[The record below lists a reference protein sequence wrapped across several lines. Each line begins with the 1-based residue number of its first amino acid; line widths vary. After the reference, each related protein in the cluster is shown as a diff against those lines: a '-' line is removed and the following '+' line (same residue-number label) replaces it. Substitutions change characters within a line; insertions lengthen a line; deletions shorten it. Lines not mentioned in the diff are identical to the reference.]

1 MTKKLVDFGF
11 SSPKIS
17 PVYVCESGQQNLRPN
32 VHKSGMFHDVRPTYL
47 KIGTFDL
54 QRFVSFDNFHFL
66 ISPVYV
72 LKLVDFVSI
81 SDLLPCDT

>member
-1 MTKKLVDFGF
+1 MEKVSFEVKDQTQGGLGFQLLDFG
-11 SSPKIS
+11 
-17 PVYVCESGQQNLRPN
+17 G
-32 VHKSGMFHDVRPTYL
+32 DT
-47 KIGTFDL
+47 
-54 QRFVSFDNFHFL
+54 RFVSFDNFHFL